1 MGQKLSI
8 KLCSLALLLAG
19 TAFQTSAQAQ
29 SLPAPAATCAVTPDM
44 FKAWQDTSYGGGL
57 NFKPAN
63 SATFDDAT
71 NCDFYKW
78 GAQMFLWL
86 TSHDKSGNLVIF
98 SPSFYT
104 ASEKP
109 DGTFAFTRNAE
120 GVSASANKTKKHSLF
135 KVRVNKPKEAPED
148 VVEKVKAK
156 LKGASKGAALT
167 TPAADSTAQAGGS
180 GVLVLNGAPVPVA
193 KKAGYATYPIVY
205 YTIQVNDVFA
215 GLAQNQAKVKY
226 YNDKSNPN
234 AGNFPITLDQ
244 VKDIEKASGMTYAD
258 AEQLAMEV
266 KSSWVDVAYLSDEQ
280 KAGLQTIEADV
291 PAFKQGSTNGLV
303 TLTSDGTVT
312 ATRTLA
318 LVGMHVVGT
327 VKDHPEMVWAT
338 FESKFNAPD
347 ANFNYLN
354 SNYDIATSACKS
366 GTECITTVPISQTT
380 EGSYIFYNGNK
391 GATVAP
397 SVITQTA
404 TSGTDANGN
413 TVITFTSSTSVPA
426 PGTAAQLTPTSV
438 VRLNPWGN
446 LQSATPSVSDFAV
459 VNNTLL
465 MSVQASLEPQLKSA
479 GGTVYANYFQGGS
492 IWAKGPIPFKPGYVE
507 KGTQFLANSTM
518 ETFEQYS
525 LGSLT
530 QASASQPTTNCFTCH
545 GLYGS
550 GTNYPNGTSV
560 SHIFPDK

>member
-1 MGQKLSI
+1 MGQKTTI
-8 KLCSLALLLAG
+8 RLCSLALLLAG
-19 TAFQTSAQAQ
+19 AAFQQTAYAQAM
-29 SLPAPAATCAVTPDM
+29 PAPAPTCAVTPDM

-63 SATFDDAT
+63 SASFNDAT
-71 NCDFYKW
+71 NCDFYQW

-86 TSHDKSGNLVIF
+86 TSRDRSGNLVIF
-98 SPSFYT
+98 SPNFYT

-109 DGTFAFTRNAE
+109 DGTFAFTKNAE
-120 GVSASANKTKKHSLF
+120 GVSASANKAKKPSLF
-135 KVRVNKPKEAPED
+135 KVRVNKPKEAPEE

-156 LKGASKGAALT
+156 LKAGSKGAALT
-167 TPAADSTAQAGGS
+167 TPTADSTAQAGGS

-193 KKAGYATYPIVY
+193 NKAGYATYPIVY

-226 YNDKSNPN
+226 YNDTTNPN

-244 VKDIEKASGMTYAD
+244 VNDIAKASGTTYSD

-266 KSSWVDVAYLSDEQ
+266 KSSWVDVTYLTAEQ

-291 PAFKQGSTNGLV
+291 PAFKSGSTNGLV

-347 ANFNYLN
+347 ADFNYLN
-354 SNYDIATSACKS
+354 TNYNITTSACNS
-366 GTECITTVPISQTT
+366 GTDCISTVPLSTSTQS
-380 EGSYIFYNGNK
+380 SYIFYNGNP
-391 GATVAP
+391 GAAVAP
-397 SVITQTA
+397 SAITQTA
-404 TSGTDANGN
+404 TSGSDAKGN
-413 TVITFTSSTSVPA
+413 MVITFTSSTSVPA
-426 PGTAAQLTPTSV
+426 AGSPPQLTPTSV
-438 VRLNPWGN
+438 VRLNPWGS
-446 LQSATPSVSDFAV
+446 LQSTTPQVSDFAV

-465 MSVQASLEPQLKSA
+465 MSLQASLEPQLVSA
-479 GGTVYANYFQGGS
+479 GGPVYANYFQGGS

-507 KGTQFLANSTM
+507 KGTQYLANSTM